1 MIRTLRRI
9 KGHSK
14 LESIEF
20 MLEVIEV
27 LEKNFAHDEE
37 INSEDWLVLFTW
49 LEKYYCE
56 LKLLYSIHRG
66 LEQK

>member
-1 MIRTLRRI
+1 MVLAFIYVKGSENMIRTLRRI

-20 MLEVIEV
+20 MLE
-27 LEKNFAHDEE
+27 
-37 INSEDWLVLFTW
+37 
-49 LEKYYCE
+49 KYYCE
-56 LKLLYSIHRG
+56 LKEMYLIRRG